1 MSPRAR
7 VEFRNARPIFFSQR
21 ALVGEPNELQKSDRS
36 YYLIPAY
43 FLGLRVIT
51 MGKMT
56 WISHQAWTPHIA
68 TVRAAPRISSQSVE
82 AVAECFPRNES
93 KRCSIKSC
101 RRLLN
106 ASTFSILPKTNS
118 WTEARWTL
126 NYHLTYL
133 YVSYHCLIIVLSCL
147 IALPSTLTGTGTQ
160 QVFAFQLPSPRLVCR
175 KDASACRTSEDAKR
189 PRQTSLE
196 APEWIFTAWARAL
209 FKHGTAHWWNISDS
223 VWVLRRYLFTIGP
236 QVVS

>member
-1 MSPRAR
+1 MVS
-7 VEFRNARPIFFSQR
+7 
-21 ALVGEPNELQKSDRS
+21 
-36 YYLIPAY
+36 
-43 FLGLRVIT
+43 GLIT

-133 YVSYHCLIIVLSCL
+133 YVSYHCLIIVLSLSYHCL
-147 IALPSTLTGTGTQ
+147 ILSYCLAVHVDRDWDSTGLCVSAPFPAPCLPERTL
-160 QVFAFQLPSPRLVCR
+160 LPVAHRRTPSVQGKRLW
-175 KDASACRTSEDAKR
+175 
-189 PRQTSLE
+189 E

>member
-1 MSPRAR
+1 MVS
-7 VEFRNARPIFFSQR
+7 
-21 ALVGEPNELQKSDRS
+21 
-36 YYLIPAY
+36 
-43 FLGLRVIT
+43 GLIT

-106 ASTFSILPKTNS
+106 ASTSSILPKTNS

-126 NYHLTYL
+126 NYHLPYL
-133 YVSYHCLIIVLSCL
+133 FLSYHCLIIIYLIIVLSLSYHCL
-147 IALPSTLTGTGTQ
+147 ILCYCLAVHVDRDWGSTGLR
-160 QVFAFQLPSPRLVCR
+160 VSAPFPPRLVCR
-175 KDASACRTSEDAKR
+175 KGRFCLSHIGGRQASKANVSGGSRVNLHRLGTSIV
-189 PRQTSLE
+189 QTWHRSLMNYIWFRVGSQAVFVYHRSTGSIIRWLRDCFWRGLFDILK
-196 APEWIFTAWARAL
+196 AP
-209 FKHGTAHWWNISDS
+209 
-223 VWVLRRYLFTIGP
+223 
-236 QVVS
+236 

>member
-1 MSPRAR
+1 MDLP
-7 VEFRNARPIFFSQR
+7 
-21 ALVGEPNELQKSDRS
+21 L
-36 YYLIPAY
+36 
-43 FLGLRVIT
+43 
-51 MGKMT
+51 
-56 WISHQAWTPHIA
+56 SHQAWTPHIA

-106 ASTFSILPKTNS
+106 ASTSSILPKTNS

-133 YVSYHCLIIVLSCL
+133 YVSYHCLIIVLSLYILSLSYHCL
-147 IALPSTLTGTGTQ
+147 IIVLSCVIALPSTLIGTGTQ

-175 KDASACRTSEDAKR
+175 KGRFCLSHIGGRQASKANVSGGSRVNLHRLGTSIV
-189 PRQTSLE
+189 QTWHRSLMNYIWFRVGSQAVFVYHRSTGSIIRWLRDCFWRGLFDILK
-196 APEWIFTAWARAL
+196 AP
-209 FKHGTAHWWNISDS
+209 
-223 VWVLRRYLFTIGP
+223 
-236 QVVS
+236 